1 MTRIH
6 FQADNGCHLSLVY
19 QKHLTKF
26 VPLGLI
32 TSDIDEEVAK
42 HVLHVFYILRAPG
55 IRQSDNGRESV
66 KLKVKVTLH
75 MP

>member
-1 MTRIH
+1 MH
-6 FQADNGCHLSLVY
+6 FQADNGFHLSLVY

-32 TSDIDEEVAK
+32 TSDRDEEVAK
-42 HVLHVFYILRAPG
+42 HVLYVFYILCAPG
-55 IRQSDNGRESV
+55 ILQSDNGRESV
-66 KLKVKVTLH
+66 KLKVKVILH